1 MARGDEEGES
11 SPAAA
16 GLAGT
21 RMRKVTMVTRAGEAI
36 AGLVVVC
43 SVLMSAG
50 PARAQDVAEAAVQAP
65 PQAPPPAVVM
75 QASPSIVPVQK
86 ELTLQVLVQQGGP
99 ILWVIIGLG
108 FLALVL
114 SLYLLLTVSPR
125 REAPVKLL
133 RRVSNLVRSGDV
145 SGALLLCENRD
156 ELAARVLGAGL
167 RMADQERF
175 IIQEAME
182 GEGARGITELWQRI
196 SYLNNVGVIAPL
208 LGLLGT
214 VWGMIGAFN
223 TIAFDNSQV
232 RGIVVAYYVSMAMI
246 TTAGGLLVAI
256 PALLIYY
263 FLRGRVVRVIAHVET
278 QAAEFVELLIRNRTR

>member
-1 MARGDEEGES
+1 MATLSRAGR
-11 SPAAA
+11 AVA
-16 GLAGT
+16 GLFSAC
-21 RMRKVTMVTRAGEAI
+21 A
-36 AGLVVVC
+36 LVLFTGP
-43 SVLMSAG
+43 VL
-50 PARAQDVAEAAVQAP
+50 AQDVAEAAVEAP
-65 PQAPPPAVVM
+65 PAAVAPVVAVPA
-75 QASPSIVPVQK
+75 PYSIVPVQK
-86 ELTLQVLVQQGGP
+86 ELTLEVLVQQGGP

-108 FLALVL
+108 FIALVL
-114 SLYLLLTVSPR
+114 ALYLLFTVSPR

-145 SGALLLCENRD
+145 SGALMLCENRD
-156 ELAARVLGAGL
+156 ELAARVLSAGL

-263 FLRGRVVRVIAHVET
+263 FLRGRVVGVMAHVET
-278 QAAEFVELLIRNRTR
+278 QAAEFVELLVRYRPK

>member
-1 MARGDEEGES
+1 
-11 SPAAA
+11 
-16 GLAGT
+16 
-21 RMRKVTMVTRAGEAI
+21 MRFT
-36 AGLVVVC
+36 
-43 SVLMSAG
+43 
-50 PARAQDVAEAAVQAP
+50 ARAQQPKYRLWCASLALILCCWTALSALAQEVAEAATDAAEVVAP
-65 PQAPPPAVVM
+65 PVAPPATNTVH
-75 QASPSIVPVQK
+75 ALPSITETITLEEFVQN
-86 ELTLQVLVQQGGP
+86 GGP

-108 FLALVL
+108 FCALVL
-114 SLYLLLTVSPR
+114 ALYLLFTVSPR

-145 SGALLLCENRD
+145 SGALMLCENRD
-156 ELAARVLGAGL
+156 ELAARVMSAGL
-167 RMADQERF
+167 KMADQERF

-182 GEGARGITELWQRI
+182 GEGARGATELWQRI

-223 TIAFDNSQV
+223 TIAFEDAQRKGV
-232 RGIVVAYYVSMAMI
+232 TTAYYVSVAMI
-246 TTAGGLLVAI
+246 TTAGGLIVAI

-278 QAAEFVELLIRNRTR
+278 QSAEFVELLMRSRDK